1 MSQLPTDRE
10 SLQDLLARV
19 HERLSQPGWL
29 DESSQAQ
36 LRQIESD
43 IERALQQQNV
53 ASKAPIV
60 APAPV
65 ATEAVAGED
74 EHASRLEEL
83 AVQFEADHPALAAS
97 LRQLTDLLGKAGI

>member
-10 SLQDLLARV
+10 SLQVLLAKV
-19 HERLSQPGWL
+19 HERLSESGWL

-43 IERALQQQNV
+43 IERALQQQKV

-65 ATEAVAGED
+65 ATGEASEEED
-74 EHASRLEEL
+74 HGSRLEEL
-83 AVQFEADHPALAAS
+83 AVRFEAEHPSLAAS